1 MASVTTNA
9 VGGDLK
15 NTKVLYPVSSVE
27 LAPEDGPA
35 LHTEHSPHWALWEK
49 ASVLWRVPLVI
60 QGLPGGTAKKDKRS
74 HGQASN
80 QHKMFC
86 AAAGWIGIRAVPS
99 PIEVF

>member
-35 LHTEHSPHWALWEK
+35 VHTEHSSHWALWEK
-49 ASVLWRVPLVI
+49 ASVLWWVPLVI